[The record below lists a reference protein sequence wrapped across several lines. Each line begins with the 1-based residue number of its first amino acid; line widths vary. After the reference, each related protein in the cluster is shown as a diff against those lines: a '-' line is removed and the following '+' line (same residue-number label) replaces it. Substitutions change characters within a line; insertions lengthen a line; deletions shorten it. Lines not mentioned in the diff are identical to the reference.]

1 MAENKEAIS
10 KAPVGRVT
18 RVPVSQRNVL
28 TVKGKDPNYVYRV
41 VNDVDDRVAQF
52 LEGGYELVDKVS
64 TGVGDPR
71 ASQGTAIGSKQEVS
85 VGQGIKAK
93 VMRIKREWYE
103 EDQDRKQKFVDQQEA
118 SIREKALD
126 GNYGKL
132 DITRD

>member
-1 MAENKEAIS
+1 MAEKEAIS

-52 LEGGYELVDKVS
+52 LEGGYELVDKAT
-64 TGVGDPR
+64 TGVGDLR
-71 ASQGTAIGSKQEVS
+71 VSQGTAIGSKQEVS

-93 VMRIKREWYE
+93 VMRIKKEWFD
-103 EDQDRKQKFVDQQEA
+103 EDQQRKQKFVDQQEA